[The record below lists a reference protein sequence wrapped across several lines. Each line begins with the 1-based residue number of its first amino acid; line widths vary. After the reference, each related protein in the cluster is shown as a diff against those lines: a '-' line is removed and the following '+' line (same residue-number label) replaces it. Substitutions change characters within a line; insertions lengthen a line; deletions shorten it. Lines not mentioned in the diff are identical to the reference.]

1 MVSSLIFKNQDK
13 EVADGTTGASIAIV
27 LAV

>member
-1 MVSSLIFKNQDK
+1 MVSSLIFTSQDK
-13 EVADGTTGASIAIV
+13 EVVDGTTGASIAIV